1 VTLYV
6 EASALLKLYLDEPES
21 SLAEEILRGDGSWVS
36 ACFCAVE
43 VRRNLARA
51 LSGDA
56 LADARAEFADDWA
69 GTLSVEIDSA
79 ASDRAAELAEAT
91 GVRTLDALHLEA
103 AERSGAAEELLPV
116 VTFDRRL
123 AGAAR
128 SLGWAVLP

>member
-1 VTLYV
+1 MTLYA
-6 EASALLKLYLDEPES
+6 EASALLKLYLDEPDS
-21 SLAEEILRGDGSWVS
+21 PLADEILRGDRSWVS

-51 LSGDA
+51 LSGGA
-56 LADARAEFADDWA
+56 LAEAQRLFADDWA
-69 GTLSVEIDSA
+69 GALSIGIDDAS
-79 ASDRAAELAEAT
+79 SDRAAQIAEAT

-103 AERSGAAEELLPV
+103 AERAGAAEGFLPL

-123 AGAAR
+123 ADAGR